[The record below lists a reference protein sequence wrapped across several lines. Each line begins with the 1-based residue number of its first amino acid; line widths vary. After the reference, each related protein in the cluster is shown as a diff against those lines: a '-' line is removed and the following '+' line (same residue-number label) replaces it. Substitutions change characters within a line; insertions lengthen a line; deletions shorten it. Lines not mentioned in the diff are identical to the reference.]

1 MLQSFQVSYFKTV
14 SGDIGVQYVIE
25 TIIRDI
31 FKNCVLFWNK
41 SVVAFA
47 NRDMLGIHSVRN
59 TLCQV
64 SFGPVY
70 LWKSQCK
77 F

>member
-31 FKNCVLFWNK
+31 FKNCVLF
-41 SVVAFA
+41 
-47 NRDMLGIHSVRN
+47 
-59 TLCQV
+59 
-64 SFGPVY
+64 
-70 LWKSQCK
+70 
-77 F
+77 